1 VEKGIGIGRPPR
13 FSGIIAPGPFF
24 PSREAAMAAI
34 DIRRKHGKSLKD
46 ARAAVERVAKAVAK
60 EYGFTHAWDGNTLEF
75 SRSGA
80 TGAITVAR
88 SEVHIRAELGFLM
101 SALKPVIESE
111 ITRKLDAEFGDA

>member
-1 VEKGIGIGRPPR
+1 
-13 FSGIIAPGPFF
+13 
-24 PSREAAMAAI
+24 MAAI

-80 TGAITVAR
+80 KGSIEVAKT
-88 SEVHIRAELGFLM
+88 EVRIHAELGFLM
-101 SALKPVIESE
+101 SALKPVIEGE
-111 ITRKLDAEFGDA
+111 ITRKLDKEFGTA